1 MGLERGD
8 KIFMENVTSTTLNKV
23 IEIANAAEYI
33 SHQNGTAEV
42 KQEPN
47 DFCLFMQGNSNDLQ
61 QRRQREQRSDSS
73 SQQRSGGGSTQQRQQ
88 TSIRNGQQSATERQQ
103 QEPQQQHCTVESQRT
118 RKRKKSDNNS
128 EFLEKAIQHL
138 DQAKNSN
145 RERDDADVFAE
156 SWAILFRKLS
166 AEQQIYAK
174 RGIEEILVHGQL
186 GNLHMN
192 SVQITVS
199 QRNPRTYTIS
209 RASTPCSSSSIP
221 DPFPTVYTQAPQLL
235 ISRRTMPR
243 NEYSQSGFAESPE
256 FIHSNNSGS
265 AQSFDEL
272 FSDAQYQ

>member
-1 MGLERGD
+1 MRNCYRRELSKIKKSTRCGAGGDDIYKLTLWYFYQLDFLRDQETQTPVISTLE
-8 KIFMENVTSTTLNKV
+8 E
-23 IEIANAAEYI
+23 
-33 SHQNGTAEV
+33 
-42 KQEPN
+42 N
-47 DFCLFMQGNSNDLQ
+47 DFDN
-61 QRRQREQRSDSS
+61 E
-73 SQQRSGGGSTQQRQQ
+73 
-88 TSIRNGQQSATERQQ
+88 
-103 QEPQQQHCTVESQRT
+103 VESQRT